1 MKCPKC
7 GFISFDYNLSCPKCN
22 KDISSEQEKLHIPAF
37 RPDPPFLL
45 GALTGEANESQVG
58 PAPTGSQISFEK
70 EADISLDDSSLND
83 VSPLGSG
90 EIAVEDSSELN
101 LDSGELSLDDT
112 SSLSMDTGE
121 VQAQVAKGL
130 QRPKAEKGKL
140 GSGEFK
146 LEPETDLGDLDLGEE
161 GEEELSLDSV
171 EKKEEAAASQEA
183 ADSEMDITLDLEEDE
198 AAGSESNEDLLSPV
212 SAETSAPELEPL
224 DLEAEGAQGKE
235 EIELSLDDL
244 KINDTGELELGSD
257 SKASGD
263 LDNLLEMDEI
273 KLDEIPLTEAP
284 PKSKREARVVTAAAP
299 KKKGAVKSADDELS
313 LDLDDLDLDLEME
326 DAKPQR

>member
-7 GFISFDYNLSCPKCN
+7 GYISFDYNLSCPKCN

-58 PAPTGSQISFEK
+58 RAPSASQISFEK
-70 EADISLDDSSLND
+70 EADITLDE
-83 VSPLGSG
+83 PGHEESG
-90 EIAVEDSSELN
+90 EVAVDDSSELN

-112 SSLSMDTGE
+112 SSLSLDTGE
-121 VQAQVAKGL
+121 VQAEVARGL
-130 QRPKAEKGKL
+130 QKAKTEKDRTGT
-140 GSGEFK
+140 GEFK
-146 LEPETDLGDLDLGEE
+146 LEPEADLADLDLGEE
-161 GEEELSLDSV
+161 GEEELSLGSG
-171 EKKEEAAASQEA
+171 EKGEEASPAQEA
-183 ADSEMDITLDLEEDE
+183 ADSELDITLDLEEDE
-198 AAGSESNEDLLSPV
+198 RPGSEPTADLLTPAA
-212 SAETSAPELEPL
+212 AEASAPKLEPL
-224 DLEAEGAQGKE
+224 DLEAEETQGKE

-263 LDNLLEMDEI
+263 LDKLLEMDEI

-284 PKSKREARVVTAAAP
+284 PKSKREARVVSAAAP
-299 KKKGAVKSADDELS
+299 KKKGTEKSSDDELS
-313 LDLDDLDLDLEME
+313 LDLEDLDLDLELE
-326 DAKPQR
+326 DAKPH

>member
-7 GFISFDYNLSCPKCN
+7 GYTSFDYNLSCPKCN

-45 GALTGEANESQVG
+45 GSLTGEANESQIG
-58 PAPTGSQISFEK
+58 AAHTAPQTPVEK
-70 EADISLDDSSLND
+70 EADISLDEEA
-83 VSPLGSG
+83 SPLDSG
-90 EIAVEDSSELN
+90 EVAVHDSSELN

-112 SSLSMDTGE
+112 SSLSLDTGE

-130 QRPKAEKGKL
+130 QRPKPEQGKPDSEEFEL
-140 GSGEFK
+140 GS
-146 LEPETDLGDLDLGEE
+146 ETDLADLDLGEE
-161 GEEELSLDSV
+161 SEEGLSLDTG
-171 EKKEEAAASQEA
+171 EKTLDASPEKEP
-183 ADSEMDITLDLEEDE
+183 ADSELDITLDLEEDE
-198 AAGSESNEDLLSPV
+198 AAAPEASADLLTPA
-212 SAETSAPELEPL
+212 SAEAIAPELEPL
-224 DLEAEGAQGKE
+224 DLEAEAAEGKE

-257 SKASGD
+257 SKASRD

-273 KLDEIPLTEAP
+273 KLDETPLKEAP
-284 PKSKREARVVTAAAP
+284 PKSKREARVVAAAAP
-299 KKKGAVKSADDELS
+299 KKKGAEKKPEDDELS
-313 LDLDDLDLDLEME
+313 LDLDDLELDLEME

>member
-7 GFISFDYNLSCPKCN
+7 GYISFDYNLSCPKCN

-45 GALTGEANESQVG
+45 GSLTGEANESQIG
-58 PAPTGSQISFEK
+58 PAHTGPQTPIEK
-70 EADISLDDSSLND
+70 GADIRLDEEAN
-83 VSPLGSG
+83 PLDSG
-90 EIAVEDSSELN
+90 EIEMGDSSDLE

-112 SSLSMDTGE
+112 SSLSLDTGE

-130 QRPKAEKGKL
+130 QKPKPEKDNPSTAEFEL
-140 GSGEFK
+140 GS
-146 LEPETDLGDLDLGEE
+146 ETDLADLDLGEE
-161 GEEELSLDSV
+161 GEAELSLDV
-171 EKKEEAAASQEA
+171 EEKTIEASPEKEEEE
-183 ADSEMDITLDLEEDE
+183 SELDITLDLEEEE
-198 AAGSESNEDLLSPV
+198 APPPEASGDLLTPV

-224 DLEAEGAQGKE
+224 DLEAEEAQGKE

-244 KINDTGELELGSD
+244 KINDTGELELGSE

-284 PKSKREARVVTAAAP
+284 PKSKREARVVNTAAQ
-299 KKKGAVKSADDELS
+299 KRKGAEKPADDIIGPRCRDS
-313 LDLDDLDLDLEME
+313 SVGRAAD
-326 DAKPQR
+326 

>member
-7 GFISFDYNLSCPKCN
+7 GYISFDYNLSCPKCN

-58 PAPTGSQISFEK
+58 MAPAGSQISLDK
-70 EADISLDDSSLND
+70 EADISLDDSSALD
-83 VSPLGSG
+83 SG
-90 EIAVEDSSELN
+90 EVSAQDSSELN

-121 VQAQVAKGL
+121 VQAEVAKGL
-130 QRPKAEKGKL
+130 QRPKTLEDKP

-146 LEPETDLGDLDLGEE
+146 LEPEADLGDLDLGEE
-161 GEEELSLDSV
+161 GEEELSLDST
-171 EKKEEAAASQEA
+171 EKGEETAPTKEA
-183 ADSEMDITLDLEEDE
+183 ADSELDITLDLEEDE
-198 AAGSESNEDLLSPV
+198 LAGSASGSQDLLTPAG
-212 SAETSAPELEPL
+212 AETTVPELEPL
-224 DLEAEGAQGKE
+224 DLEAEEGQGKE

-244 KINDTGELELGSD
+244 KINDTGELELGSE

-263 LDNLLEMDEI
+263 LDNLLEMDEL
-273 KLDEIPLTEAP
+273 KLEEISLEEAP
-284 PKSKREARVVTAAAP
+284 SKSKQEARVVNAAAS
-299 KKKGAVKSADDELS
+299 KKKVEENSGDDELS
-313 LDLDDLDLDLEME
+313 LDLDDLELDLEME
-326 DAKPQR
+326 DAKPPQT

>member
-7 GFISFDYNLSCPKCN
+7 GYVSFDYNLSCPKCN

-37 RPDPPFLL
+37 RPDPPSLL
-45 GALTGEANESQVG
+45 GALTGEANESHIG
-58 PAPTGSQISFEK
+58 PTPGSSQISFDK
-70 EADISLDDSSLND
+70 EADMTLDEPSTHGD
-83 VSPLGSG
+83 SG
-90 EIAVEDSSELN
+90 EVAVDDSSELT

-112 SSLSMDTGE
+112 SSLSLDTGE

-130 QRPKAEKGKL
+130 GKPKTGKGKS

-146 LEPETDLGDLDLGEE
+146 LEPEADLADLDLGEE
-161 GEEELSLDSV
+161 GEEDLSLDSG
-171 EKKEEAAASQEA
+171 EKGEEAPRAQEA

-198 AAGSESNEDLLSPV
+198 GSSPESTADLLTPAD
-212 SAETSAPELEPL
+212 AEAKAPELEPL
-224 DLEAEGAQGKE
+224 DLEAEETKDKE

-273 KLDEIPLTEAP
+273 KLDEIPLKETP
-284 PKSKREARVVTAAAP
+284 PKAKREARVVSATAP
-299 KKKGAVKSADDELS
+299 KKKAADKSADDELS
-313 LDLDDLDLDLEME
+313 LDLEDLDLDLELE
-326 DAKPQR
+326 DAKPQ